1 MTYAI
6 SLYDALTGIN
16 VPKQQALAVVE
27 ALEQKMTSELATKS
41 DIERLE
47 LATKAD
53 FAAVRAEMA
62 SEFAAVRAEMASEF
76 AAVRAEMAS
85 EFAAVR
91 AEMAAGLAAVR
102 GEMATEFQRRENRLL
117 LRLGGLIVT
126 CTTVIIS
133 IMQIG

>member
-62 SEFAAVRAEMASEF
+62 
-76 AAVRAEMAS
+76 
-85 EFAAVR
+85 
-91 AEMAAGLAAVR
+91 
-102 GEMATEFQRRENRLL
+102 TEFQRTENRLL

>member
-1 MTYAI
+1 
-6 SLYDALTGIN
+6 
-16 VPKQQALAVVE
+16 
-27 ALEQKMTSELATKS
+27 MTSELATKS

-53 FAAVRAEMA
+53 
-62 SEFAAVRAEMASEF
+62 F

>member
-76 AAVRAEMAS
+76 AAVRAEMA
-85 EFAAVR
+85 
-91 AEMAAGLAAVR
+91 AGLAAVR